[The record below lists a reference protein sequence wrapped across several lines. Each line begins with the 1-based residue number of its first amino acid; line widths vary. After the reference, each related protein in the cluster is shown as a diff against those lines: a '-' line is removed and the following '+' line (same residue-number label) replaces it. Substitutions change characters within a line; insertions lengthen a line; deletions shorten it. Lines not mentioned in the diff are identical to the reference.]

1 MERYCRPIHK
11 VPAPDID
18 FKKKGQTDMETTGL
32 TPFDTMTQTREL
44 QMLKTIIPYMKEEQK
59 KQFAILIKYME
70 LQNTIQVFSQEDKV
84 LSMCSVNEEGNGM
97 LAMLNDLRQFCTDR
111 EQETLD
117 MLANMFS
124 MMETY
129 ETIFN

>member
-1 MERYCRPIHK
+1 MENENTP
-11 VPAPDID
+11 
-18 FKKKGQTDMETTGL
+18 F
-32 TPFDTMTQTREL
+32 TPFDYMTQTREL
-44 QMLKTIIPYMKEEQK
+44 QMLKTILPYMNEAQK

-70 LQNTIQVFSQEDKV
+70 LQNTIHVFSQEDKV
-84 LSMCSVNEEGNGM
+84 LSMCSVDAKENTM
-97 LAMLNDLRQFCTDR
+97 LAMLNDLRQFCNSK

-124 MMETY
+124 MLETY

>member
-1 MERYCRPIHK
+1 MENTP
-11 VPAPDID
+11 
-18 FKKKGQTDMETTGL
+18 F
-32 TPFDTMTQTREL
+32 TPFDYMTQTREL
-44 QMLKTIIPYMKEEQK
+44 QMLKTILPYMHEAQK

-84 LSMCSVNEEGNGM
+84 LSMCSADEENNNM
-97 LAMLNDLRQFCTDR
+97 LAMLNDLRQFCNSK

-117 MLANMFS
+117 MLANMLS
-124 MMETY
+124 MLETY